1 MQEEKKI
8 EKTNRRAMR
17 EGLQQMIAAGLTKKY
32 GSHSP
37 KKIKAMAKQMA
48 QGKHPKMGIDF

>member
-1 MQEEKKI
+1 MKEEKKI

-17 EGLQQMIAAGLTKKY
+17 EGLQGVIYSALVRKF

-37 KKIKAMAKQMA
+37 KKLKAMAKQMS
-48 QGKHPKMGIDF
+48 QGKHPAMGINF